1 MRTQVDMAQDER
13 RCCPAARICVI
24 FLLTRAH
31 EACPSHSAHYALQ
44 EQPVWYRRSA
54 SQYRQSS
61 VLRKITVRIFLRGY
75 SYYSTGLL
83 EPAGGQSGPGAARP

>member
-1 MRTQVDMAQDER
+1 MLPCSACTCDM
-13 RCCPAARICVI
+13 
-24 FLLTRAH
+24 LLTRAH

>member
-1 MRTQVDMAQDER
+1 MLPCSACACAT
-13 RCCPAARICVI
+13 
-24 FLLTRAH
+24 LLTRAQ

-75 SYYSTGLL
+75 GYYSAGLL